1 MTGGLA
7 MAKRELIKSILD
19 RVKKI
24 IGTNE
29 ETKQEGNNDMNKK
42 ELILKAF
49 EKMGYNPELD
59 SDGDIMLHYQMKT
72 IYVMTSNEEEPYIS
86 MMLPQFQEI
95 EDGQETLVLAVCNKM
110 TRELKLA
117 KVYVDQTFKSVTATC
132 EFYYANEESLEQNLR
147 NSLQMLGVVRT
158 VFRSDMAELS
168 EE

>member
-7 MAKRELIKSILD
+7 MAKKDFIKSVLD

-42 ELILKAF
+42 ELILKAL

-72 IYVMTSNEEEPYIS
+72 IYVMTSDEEEPYIS

-132 EFYYANEESLEQNLR
+132 EFYYANEEALEQNLR

-158 VFRSDMAELS
+158 VFRNDMAELS
-168 EE
+168 DE

>member
-1 MTGGLA
+1 
-7 MAKRELIKSILD
+7 MAKKDLIKSVLD

-24 IGTNE
+24 IGTYE

-42 ELILKAF
+42 ELILKTL
-49 EKMGYNPELD
+49 EKMGYSPEVD
-59 SDGDIMLHYQMKT
+59 NDGDIMLHYQMKT

-132 EFYYANEESLEQNLR
+132 EFYYANEEALEQNLR

-158 VFRSDMAELS
+158 VFRNDMAELS
-168 EE
+168 DE

>member
-7 MAKRELIKSILD
+7 MAKKDFIKSVLD

-42 ELILKAF
+42 ELILKAL

-72 IYVMTSNEEEPYIS
+72 IYVMTSDEEEPYIS

>member
-1 MTGGLA
+1 

-24 IGTNE
+24 FLE
-29 ETKQEGNNDMNKK
+29 DKETQQEGNNDMNKK
-42 ELILKAF
+42 ELILKTL
-49 EKMGYNPELD
+49 EKMGYSPEVD
-59 SDGDIMLHYQMKT
+59 NDGDLMLHYQMKT
-72 IYVMTSNEEEPYIS
+72 IYVMTSDEEEPYIS

-168 EE
+168 DE